1 MQLIFVTGF
10 GLSFIVFVGN
20 LGTRTRTRSATV
32 LKVLINWSM
41 LPVQRAIILFNGP
54 TSTIFMQ
61 AYKFE
66 LFIVKFCQE
75 EN

>member
-41 LPVQRAIILFNGP
+41 LLSLESYYSFQWPNFYNIYVG
-54 TSTIFMQ
+54 
-61 AYKFE
+61 
-66 LFIVKFCQE
+66 V
-75 EN
+75 